1 MQVIEMKSNQ
11 ISKAHRIEVYK
22 SLFIILTFPSFQILQ
37 IQKTSTLSTKTLN
50 LQNHI
55 LKGTTIYIFLYL
67 HCCFFL
73 FWSSPHTV
81 SSTPLKH
88 QTEKKHVNKHQ
99 KNVTSYEMEEEKNHQ
114 ATSRIT
120 PHPHISVNQWRKY
133 YTVKLSQFRFNLRK
147 RLLQRIPKCKFQL
160 DAPEYLCGQCKL
172 AKNRKIYML
181 IEEINKYYQKEKRNV
196 RSYNER
202 GKKNQLPRS
211 KTRRQSFMKP
221 ITFSSYS
228 NPGFQTSEP

>member
-1 MQVIEMKSNQ
+1 MKVTEMKSNQ

-22 SLFIILTFPSFQILQ
+22 SLLIILAFPSFQILQ

-55 LKGTTIYIFLYL
+55 LKGTTMYIFLYL

-88 QTEKKHVNKHQ
+88 QTEKKSMLTNIKKMLQ
-99 KNVTSYEMEEEKNHQ
+99 AMRWRRRRTIRLLLQLSLLFNYYTSSV
-114 ATSRIT
+114 TSRIT
-120 PHPHISVNQWRKY
+120 LHPPISVKQWRKY

-147 RLLQRIPKCKFQL
+147 RLL
-160 DAPEYLCGQCKL
+160 
-172 AKNRKIYML
+172 
-181 IEEINKYYQKEKRNV
+181 
-196 RSYNER
+196 
-202 GKKNQLPRS
+202 
-211 KTRRQSFMKP
+211 
-221 ITFSSYS
+221 
-228 NPGFQTSEP
+228 

>member
-1 MQVIEMKSNQ
+1 MKVIEMKINQ

-22 SLFIILTFPSFQILQ
+22 SLMIILAFPSFQILQ

-114 ATSRIT
+114 ATSIA
-120 PHPHISVNQWRKY
+120 
-133 YTVKLSQFRFNLRK
+133 LS
-147 RLLQRIPKCKFQL
+147 PFQL
-160 DAPEYLCGQCKL
+160 LHQFCNIQNHSPSTYISKT
-172 AKNRKIYML
+172 M
-181 IEEINKYYQKEKRNV
+181 EEILY
-196 RSYNER
+196 
-202 GKKNQLPRS
+202 S
-211 KTRRQSFMKP
+211 KTQLVP
-221 ITFSSYS
+221 V
-228 NPGFQTSEP
+228 